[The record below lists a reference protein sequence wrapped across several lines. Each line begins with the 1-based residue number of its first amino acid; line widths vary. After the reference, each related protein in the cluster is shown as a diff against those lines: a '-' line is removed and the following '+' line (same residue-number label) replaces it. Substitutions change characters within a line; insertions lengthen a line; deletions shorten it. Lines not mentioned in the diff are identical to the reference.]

1 MWFQPN
7 PVYAT
12 FLLMFALMLIPIAIA
27 LSLVAGEGV
36 KQWVAK
42 WAATTDNKLVRKISF

>member
-12 FLLMFALMLIPIAIA
+12 FLLVFALMVIPVAIA
-27 LSLVAGEGV
+27 LSLVAGEGLRHR
-36 KQWVAK
+36 VAK
-42 WAATTDNKLVRKISF
+42 WATTTDNRLVRKISF